1 MERERE
7 RNSDPLLLPWASLM
21 VQGMGLG
28 LRWDDLCSMPVQ
40 MLLALIEAH
49 VDEQEKARKAASGT
63 RPDGEVR
70 DATQADID
78 AFI

>member
-1 MERERE
+1 
-7 RNSDPLLLPWASLM
+7 M

-28 LRWDDLCSMPVQ
+28 LRWEDLCSMPVQ

-49 VDEQEKARKAASGT
+49 ADEQEKARKAASGT
-63 RPDGEVR
+63 KPDEAVR
-70 DATQADID
+70 DATQSDID